1 MSDSELLRAMRA
13 IVANDRSGLM
23 KMLSAEPALASAAL
37 ERGATRAEP
46 ASYFFEAIRHC
57 VYAADTALHVAAAAH
72 HAALAKLVLSR
83 GANVRARNRRGD
95 EPLHY
100 AVDGGP
106 GSPSWRPA
114 AQVATIECLLAAG
127 ADPNATDKG
136 GVTPL
141 HRAVRNRCADAVRA
155 LLAAGADPQRANGR
169 GSKPLQLAK
178 LTTGR
183 SGSGSPAAKAQ
194 QAEILR
200 LLG

>member
-1 MSDSELLRAMRA
+1 MSDKQLLAAMRA
-13 IVANDRSGLM
+13 IVAGERQPFTSQL
-23 KMLSAEPALASAAL
+23 ALAAL
-37 ERGATRAEP
+37 ERGASRAEP
-46 ASYFFEAIRHC
+46 QPFFFESIRHY
-57 VYAADTALHVAAAAH
+57 VYAGDTLLHVAAAAH
-72 HAALAKLVLSR
+72 RAAVAKALVKV
-83 GANVRARNRRGD
+83 GANVLAKNRRAD

-106 GSPSWRPA
+106 GNPA
-114 AQVATIECLLAAG
+114 WDPRRQVATIEALLAAG
-127 ADPNATDKG
+127 ADPNAPDKG

-155 LLAAGADPQRANGR
+155 LLAGGADPARANKR

-183 SGSGSPAAKAQ
+183 GGTGSAEAKAQ

-200 LLG
+200 LLSAR

>member
-13 IVANDRSGLM
+13 IVAGDRSALM
-23 KMLSAEPALASAAL
+23 KMLAADRSLAAAAL
-37 ERGATRAEP
+37 ERGASRAEP
-46 ASYFFEAIRHC
+46 APFFFEAIRHY
-57 VYAADTALHVAAAAH
+57 VYAADTALHVAAAAQ
-72 HAALAKLVLSR
+72 HAALAKLLLSR
-83 GANVRARNRRGD
+83 GANVRAKNRRGD

-106 GSPSWRPA
+106 GNPSWRPA
-114 AQVATIECLLAAG
+114 AQVGTIECLLAAG

-155 LLAAGADPQRANGR
+155 LLAGGADPQRANGR

-183 SGSGSPAAKAQ
+183 SGSGSPEAKAQ
-194 QAEILR
+194 QAVIVELLR
-200 LLG
+200 